1 MRKIGPESLTSQFD
15 EVWKRGDQD
24 DFTPDDPFESD
35 DILTDRDALN
45 LAMQVA
51 GADRFI
57 R

>member
-15 EVWKRGDQD
+15 EVCKRGDQD

-35 DILTDRDALN
+35 DILTDRAALN